1 MSLSRQET
9 LRIIQEVH
17 AKWWSEHPDLD
28 PQQAGD
34 DEAEQELLNRIE
46 QALALAREAKN
57 YE

>member
-17 AKWWSEHPDLD
+17 AQWWSEHPELD
-28 PQQAGD
+28 PEQAGD

-46 QALALAREAKN
+46 QALTQAREAKN